1 MFNELKVNN
10 LNGLSP
16 NFKYFKKKLNFNF
29 NISTVLSRNEVPR
42 KNLNT
47 KSFRMNRFV

>member
-16 NFKYFKKKLNFNF
+16 NFKYFKKNLNFNL
-29 NISTVLSRNEVPR
+29 STVLSRNEVPR